1 MTPPR
6 PATIPQLLDNRAR
19 TSSGTIHFL
28 DASGNVTS
36 SITLIELFSIAQR
49 IASALVSSGLKGGGT
64 DIIVT
69 NFDNQRDHILL
80 FWGCCFGKCF
90 LLFFYGVVN
99 VQAFSYS
106 GNSYLPDCS
115 FTPRGKS
122 LELRSFRSTMPI
134 RALTRSPL
142 RRTVGLLP
150 ETLLSS
156 TSMGIF
162 ICAGETNK
170 TSMSTV

>member
-6 PATIPQLLDNRAR
+6 PATIPQLLDNRSR

-69 NFDNQRDHILL
+69 NFESTIIK
-80 FWGCCFGKCF
+80 GTI
-90 LLFFYGVVN
+90 FYSSGGVALASVSCY
-99 VQAFSYS
+99 FS
-106 GNSYLPDCS
+106 
-115 FTPRGKS
+115 
-122 LELRSFRSTMPI
+122 M
-134 RALTRSPL
+134 A
-142 RRTVGLLP
+142 
-150 ETLLSS
+150 
-156 TSMGIF
+156 
-162 ICAGETNK
+162 
-170 TSMSTV
+170 